1 MGVEEAEKEDV
12 VKYILKYDPEKQ
24 KKKKKRLKALERNPL
39 KWDAEKTP
47 LPQSLNNM

>member
-24 KKKKKRLKALERNPL
+24 KKKKDWKPWKEIH
-39 KWDAEKTP
+39 
-47 LPQSLNNM
+47 